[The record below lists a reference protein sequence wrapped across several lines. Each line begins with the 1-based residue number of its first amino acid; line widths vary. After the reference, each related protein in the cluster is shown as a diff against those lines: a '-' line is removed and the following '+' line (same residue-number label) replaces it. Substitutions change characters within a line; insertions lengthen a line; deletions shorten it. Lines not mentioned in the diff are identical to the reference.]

1 MSESWREAVER
12 GEKIDPVKHGIGCT
26 NEDGTPNAKVNGK
39 TVYKRIFVRLRTPYE
54 TLTCAPIKDGE
65 DFARRCSIIE
75 NWYNGVT
82 REGNIVLEFS
92 AYQVSDEDADEMEK
106 EGI

>member
-1 MSESWREAVER
+1 MSESWREAVAR

-26 NEDGTPNAKVNGK
+26 NQDETPNARINGK
-39 TVYKRIFVRLRTPYE
+39 TMYRRIFIRLRTPYE
-54 TLTCAPIKDGE
+54 TLTCRPIKDGE

-75 NWYNGVT
+75 NWYKGVT
-82 REGNIVLEFS
+82 REGNIVLEFT
-92 AYQVSDEDADEMEK
+92 AYQVSDEEADEMEK